1 MEASRAYRGM
11 VQNEFVSKSALWI
24 GQLQRE
30 AMPLSLELLKQHKI
44 TSVVSRS
51 FVVPSISGS
60 YSTPPPKS
68 QTRETA

>member
-1 MEASRAYRGM
+1 MEASRAHRGM

-30 AMPLSLELLKQHKI
+30 AMPLSLNLLTGHKI
-44 TSVVSRS
+44 TNIVSRS

-60 YSTPPPKS
+60 YSTLPPKS
-68 QTRETA
+68 QSRETA